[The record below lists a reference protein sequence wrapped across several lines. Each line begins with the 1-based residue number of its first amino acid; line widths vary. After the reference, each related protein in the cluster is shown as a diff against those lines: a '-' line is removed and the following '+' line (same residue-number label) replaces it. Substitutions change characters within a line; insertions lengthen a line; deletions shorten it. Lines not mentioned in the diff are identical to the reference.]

1 VARVWTGVSV
11 GRVLQ
16 RVAGRQFDL
25 LRRAR
30 DFRLLFVAAI
40 GSGLGTRLAV
50 LALMVDVWD
59 RTQSGKWVAAL
70 LVTDFVPIIVIGL
83 LLGSFLDRFS
93 RRRLMIASDLLRCA
107 VFVALPFATSAT
119 MVVVLAGVVGFATGF
134 FRPAVYAGLP
144 NLVEDDELSH
154 ANGIFQAAENLT
166 WMLGPLLGSLLLA
179 FSGPD
184 VAYWFNAATFL
195 VSALL
200 IARIAERLLQSEKA
214 LTEGH
219 WRDITRGFRVV
230 RDSRALLTVLVAWSL
245 VMLAI
250 GHSDVAQVE
259 LAKVDFDAGD
269 FGLGLLMAA
278 VGLGLMIGS
287 LGAGWA
293 AARFGTGPAY
303 VASIATMA
311 GGLLIVSVAPNVWVA
326 TVVVVAMGVGN
337 GVAVVANSVLV
348 QRGAEDRVRGRAFT
362 LVMSVNYSV
371 LFVGMMLGGFVSD
384 AIGARMT
391 WTIAGSI
398 AAVAA
403 VSAHVLSRGMEAP
416 ARIER
421 QTAPAPVPIVSGAA
435 EADARRE

>member
-1 VARVWTGVSV
+1 
-11 GRVLQ
+11 VLQ
-16 RVAGRQFDL
+16 RAAGRPLDL

-144 NLVEDDELSH
+144 NLVDDDDLPH
-154 ANGIFQAAENLT
+154 ANGVFQAGENLT
-166 WMLGPLLGSLLLA
+166 WMLGPLLGSVLLWA
-179 FSGPD
+179 SGPD
-184 VAYWFNAATFL
+184 VAYWFNALTFL

-200 IARIAERLLQSEKA
+200 IMRIAELLLQSEKA

-230 RDSRALLTVLVAWSL
+230 RESRALLTVLVAWSL
-245 VMLAI
+245 MMLAI

-278 VGLGLMIGS
+278 IGLGLVIGS

-293 AARFGTGPAY
+293 AGRFGTGPAY
-303 VASIATMA
+303 VTAIAMMA
-311 GGLLIVSVAPNVWVA
+311 AGLLIVSIVPNVWVA
-326 TVVVVAMGVGN
+326 AVVVVGMGVGN

-348 QRGAEDRVRGRAFT
+348 QRGAEDRVRGRALT

-384 AIGARMT
+384 ALGARMT

-398 AAVAA
+398 ATVAA
-403 VSAHVLSRGMEAP
+403 LSAYVLSRG
-416 ARIER
+416 IETPGLTR
-421 QTAPAPVPIVSGAA
+421 PHATPAPIPIVSAAA

>member
-1 VARVWTGVSV
+1 M
-11 GRVLQ
+11 LQ
-16 RVAGRQFDL
+16 RVAGRQLDL

-59 RTQSGKWVAAL
+59 RTESGKWVAAL

-107 VFVALPFATSAT
+107 VFVALPFATSAA
-119 MVVVLAGVVGFATGF
+119 MVVALAGVVGFATGF

-144 NLVEDDELSH
+144 NLVDDEELPR
-154 ANGIFQAAENLT
+154 ANGLFQAAENLT
-166 WMLGPLLGSLLLA
+166 WMLGPLLGALLLWV
-179 FSGPD
+179 SGGPD
-184 VAYWFNAATFL
+184 VAYWFNAVTFL
-195 VSALL
+195 FSALL
-200 IARIAERLLQSEKA
+200 IVRIGERLLQSEKA

-219 WRDITRGFRVV
+219 WRDIVRGFSVV
-230 RDSRALLTVLVAWSL
+230 KNSRALLTVLVAWSL

-259 LAKVDFDAGD
+259 LAEVDFDAGD

-278 VGLGLMIGS
+278 IGLGLVIGS

-293 AARFGTGPAY
+293 SERFGTAHAY
-303 VASIATMA
+303 VGAIAAMA
-311 GGLLIVSVAPNVWVA
+311 AGLLIVSVVPNVWIA
-326 TVVVVAMGVGN
+326 AVVVVGMGVGN

-348 QRGAEDRVRGRAFT
+348 QRGADDRVRGRALT

-371 LFVGMMLGGFVSD
+371 LFVGMMLGGIVSD
-384 AIGARMT
+384 ALGARMT
-391 WTIAGSI
+391 WTIAGVI

-403 VSAHVLSRGMEAP
+403 LSAYLLGRGMIAP
-416 ARIER
+416 AVAV
-421 QTAPAPVPIVSGAA
+421 QPVPAPVPVVSAAA

>member
-1 VARVWTGVSV
+1 
-11 GRVLQ
+11 VLQ
-16 RVAGRQFDL
+16 RVAGRQLDL

-59 RTQSGKWVAAL
+59 RTESGKWVAAL

-107 VFVALPFATSAT
+107 VFVALPFATSPA
-119 MVVVLAGVVGFATGF
+119 MVVALAGVVGFATGF

-144 NLVEDDELSH
+144 NLVDDEELPR
-154 ANGIFQAAENLT
+154 ANGLFQAAENLT
-166 WMLGPLLGSLLLA
+166 WMLGPLLGALLLWV
-179 FSGPD
+179 SGGPD
-184 VAYWFNAATFL
+184 VAYWFNAVTFL
-195 VSALL
+195 FSALL
-200 IARIAERLLQSEKA
+200 IVRIGERLLQSEKA

-219 WRDITRGFRVV
+219 WRDIVRGFSVV
-230 RDSRALLTVLVAWSL
+230 KNSRALLTVLVAWSL

-259 LAKVDFDAGD
+259 LAEVDFDAGD

-278 VGLGLMIGS
+278 IGLGLVIGS

-293 AARFGTGPAY
+293 SERFGTAHAY
-303 VASIATMA
+303 VGAIAAMA
-311 GGLLIVSVAPNVWVA
+311 AGLLIVSVVPNVWIA
-326 TVVVVAMGVGN
+326 AVVVVGMGVGN

-348 QRGAEDRVRGRAFT
+348 QRGADDRVRGRALT

-371 LFVGMMLGGFVSD
+371 LFVGMMLGGIISD
-384 AIGARMT
+384 ALGARMT
-391 WTIAGSI
+391 WTVAGVI

-403 VSAHVLSRGMEAP
+403 LSAYLLGRGMIAP
-416 ARIER
+416 AVAV
-421 QTAPAPVPIVSGAA
+421 QPVPAPVPVVSAAA

>member
-1 VARVWTGVSV
+1 
-11 GRVLQ
+11 VLQ
-16 RVAGRQFDL
+16 RVAGRQLDL

-59 RTQSGKWVAAL
+59 RTESGKWVAAL

-107 VFVALPFATSAT
+107 VFVALPFATSAA
-119 MVVVLAGVVGFATGF
+119 MVVALAGVVGFATGF

-144 NLVEDDELSH
+144 NLVDDRELPR
-154 ANGIFQAAENLT
+154 ANGLFQAAENLT
-166 WMLGPLLGSLLLA
+166 WMLGPLLGALLLWV
-179 FSGPD
+179 SGGPD
-184 VAYWFNAATFL
+184 VAYWFNAVTFL
-195 VSALL
+195 FSALL
-200 IARIAERLLQSEKA
+200 IVRIGERLLQSEKA

-219 WRDITRGFRVV
+219 WRDIVLGFSVV
-230 RDSRALLTVLVAWSL
+230 RNSRALLTVLVAWSL

-259 LAKVDFDAGD
+259 LAEVDFDAGD

-278 VGLGLMIGS
+278 IGLGLVIGS

-293 AARFGTGPAY
+293 SERFGTAHAY
-303 VASIATMA
+303 VGAIAAMA
-311 GGLLIVSVAPNVWVA
+311 AGLLVVSVAPNVWVA
-326 TVVVVAMGVGN
+326 AVVVVGMGIGN

-348 QRGAEDRVRGRAFT
+348 QRGADDRVRGRALT

-371 LFVGMMLGGFVSD
+371 LFVGMMLGGIVSD
-384 AIGARMT
+384 ALGARTT
-391 WTIAGSI
+391 WTIAGAI

-403 VSAHVLSRGMEAP
+403 LSALLLGRGMIAPVAAARPTPGPVPVVSA
-416 ARIER
+416 
-421 QTAPAPVPIVSGAA
+421 AA

>member
-1 VARVWTGVSV
+1 
-11 GRVLQ
+11 VLQ
-16 RVAGRQFDL
+16 RVAGRQLDL

-59 RTQSGKWVAAL
+59 RTESGKWVAAL

-107 VFVALPFATSAT
+107 VFVALPFATSAA
-119 MVVVLAGVVGFATGF
+119 MVVALAGVVGFATGF

-144 NLVEDDELSH
+144 NLVDDRELPR
-154 ANGIFQAAENLT
+154 ANGLFQAAENLT
-166 WMLGPLLGSLLLA
+166 WMLGPLLGALLLWV
-179 FSGPD
+179 SGGPD
-184 VAYWFNAATFL
+184 VAYWFNAVTFL
-195 VSALL
+195 FSALL
-200 IARIAERLLQSEKA
+200 IVRIGERLLQSEKA

-219 WRDITRGFRVV
+219 WRDIVLGFSVV
-230 RDSRALLTVLVAWSL
+230 RNSRALLTVLVAWSL

-259 LAKVDFDAGD
+259 LAEVDFDAGD

-278 VGLGLMIGS
+278 IGLGLVIGS

-293 AARFGTGPAY
+293 SERFGTAHAY
-303 VASIATMA
+303 VGAIAAMA
-311 GGLLIVSVAPNVWVA
+311 AGLLIVSVAPNVWVA
-326 TVVVVAMGVGN
+326 AVVVVGMGIGN

-348 QRGAEDRVRGRAFT
+348 QRGADDRVRGRALT

-371 LFVGMMLGGFVSD
+371 LFVGMMLGGIVSD
-384 AIGARMT
+384 ALGARTT
-391 WTIAGSI
+391 WTIAGAI

-403 VSAHVLSRGMEAP
+403 LSALLLGRGMIAPVAAARPTPGPVPVVSA
-416 ARIER
+416 
-421 QTAPAPVPIVSGAA
+421 AA